1 MHLHLNYGG
10 TFDPIHNGH
19 LEVARSAAEQLGA
32 VVHLVPCA
40 DPAHR
45 ARPVANAAQRAHMVQ
60 LAIGD
65 DPRLALDRRE
75 LRRPGASYTLDT
87 LRELRAEFGPDV
99 AIACLIGA
107 DAFRGLP
114 SWRGWHELFALGH
127 IIALTRPGHSL
138 ERLEPMLEHEIAPRR
153 RELHAALREQ
163 AAGLVLELAV
173 PAWEVSSTEV
183 RAGLAAGLDQQNW
196 VPRPVLEWIAAHA
209 LYPSVAREQPGV
221 PPTRSHS

>member
-45 ARPVANAAQRAHMVQ
+45 ARPVANAEQRAHMVQ

-75 LRRPGASYTLDT
+75 LRRAGATYTLDT
-87 LRELRAEFGPDV
+87 LSDLRAELGPGV
-99 AIACLIGA
+99 AIACLVGA
-107 DAFRGLP
+107 DAFRGLTRWHR
-114 SWRGWHELFALGH
+114 WRELFALGH
-127 IIALTRPGHSL
+127 LVALTRPGHSL
-138 ERLEPMLEHEIAPRR
+138 ERLEPMLEQEIAPRR
-153 RELHAALREQ
+153 CRDSSRLREQ
-163 AAGLVLELAV
+163 ASGLVLDLAV

-183 RAGLAAGLDQQNW
+183 RAGLAAGDDVQRW
-196 VPRPVLEWIAAHA
+196 VPVAVLRWIAASNA
-209 LYPSVAREQPGV
+209 YTRPLRPG
-221 PPTRSHS
+221 